1 MRNKRLLAISA
12 IAISASVFMTA
23 CSFGGDGKTDKTET
37 VEVTDTPTPEV
48 TMLWRRPFWRQ
59 PQGFSQKSEHDRG
72 TILRLKNC
80 ELELTWKKHPL
91 SEPGCAGMVIEDT
104 DHSFWIFGCN
114 TGVRLLPPRG
124 TKKSLTLL
132 NMEEGHFENSKWIKG
147 RVLNGDERYR
157 KNLGAYPTVLR
168 FSYQCY
174 EVQPGG

>member
-1 MRNKRLLAISA
+1 M
-12 IAISASVFMTA
+12 
-23 CSFGGDGKTDKTET
+23 
-37 VEVTDTPTPEV
+37 
-48 TMLWRRPFWRQ
+48 
-59 PQGFSQKSEHDRG
+59 QGFSQKSEHDRG

-174 EVQPGG
+174 EV